1 MKLCF
6 RSVRRERG
14 SKKVGK
20 HSFGVSQTSPAVVC
34 VPIAR
39 PDTEGKQQR
48 KKQNKVRPGNRG
60 VKEGGKK
67 IKNHILK
74 MLKVRRIIAHLKKT
88 AT

>member
-1 MKLCF
+1 MLSLGSEGK
-6 RSVRRERG
+6 G

-48 KKQNKVRPGNRG
+48 EKQNKVQPGNKG
-60 VKEGGKK
+60 VKEGGGRK
-67 IKNHILK
+67 KNHILK

-88 AT
+88 TT